1 MLYFVSNESFLTL
14 LLREEIEEI
23 PLFYRSCTVKTQDL
37 VHLPHV
43 LVQAWAGK
51 SQFSTGVWAE
61 LGSTHIRVLKHDA
74 NVLKHES

>member
-1 MLYFVSNESFLTL
+1 ML
-14 LLREEIEEI
+14 LLIFHILDTETV
-23 PLFYRSCTVKTQDL
+23 STVKTQDL

-74 NVLKHES
+74 NVLKH